1 MTRTEIVLNTIE
13 YLWTNGM
20 HEDFQR
26 FYQITENYYSEIVG
40 GEEHRKSFIP
50 FNISDAIHDVIIAY
64 MDGIAIGCAGL
75 KKYSESDIEVKR
87 VWVEPEYRGNHIAS
101 DLMKRIESKA
111 KEQGYQRTILQTREI
126 MTDAVRLYK
135 KLGYYQISNYP
146 PYDEM
151 DGAICLAKEL

>member
-1 MTRTEIVLNTIE
+1 MNTIE

-26 FYQITENYYSEIVG
+26 FYLITENYYSEIVG

-75 KKYSESDIEVKR
+75 KKYSESDTEVKR

-126 MTDAVRLYK
+126 MTDAVGLYK

-151 DGAICLAKEL
+151 DGAICFAKEL

>member
-1 MTRTEIVLNTIE
+1 MNMIE
-13 YLWTNGM
+13 YVWANGM

-64 MDGIAIGCAGL
+64 MDGIAIACAGL
-75 KKYSESDIEVKR
+75 KKYSETDVEVKR

-101 DLMKRIESKA
+101 DLMKRIECKA

-126 MTDAVRLYK
+126 MTDAVGLYK
-135 KLGYYQISNYP
+135 KLEYHQILNYP
-146 PYDEM
+146 PYDKM
-151 DGAICLAKEL
+151 DGAICFAKEL

>member
-1 MTRTEIVLNTIE
+1 MNTIE

-26 FYQITENYYSEIVG
+26 FYLITENYYSEIVG

-126 MTDAVRLYK
+126 MTDAVGLYK
-135 KLGYYQISNYP
+135 KLGYHQISNYP

-151 DGAICLAKEL
+151 DGAICFAKEL